1 MRKKMFPASLTP
13 LVTLVALCFLG
24 VAAPGQQSVPP
35 KSEPAAPKGGTAQG
49 QAPAPRANGDL
60 LREIKRSGKL
70 RVGVSEIVP
79 WATHDKDGNLVG
91 FEIDVAKKLA
101 RDMGVEPEFYP
112 EEFRYLI
119 PDLLTGRFD
128 IIVSGLSINASRAL
142 QLDFSAPYNTTDV
155 TLVVNIKAAGSSP
168 TLQSFNKDTA
178 TIGVLEGT
186 TAEDLAGVA
195 LPNARTRTYTD
206 DSRLFDDLIQGKLEA
221 AVADSPR
228 PEMVARLEPNECDL
242 CLRHSAGDLSGG
254 VRGTSRQSGIR
265 QFSELLDCGAHR
277 GQVVGTAAGLLV
289 QGDGLGERSL
299 IGMNL
304 GRTSWGHL
312 LPRFYEDLW
321 R

>member
-13 LVTLVALCFLG
+13 LVALVALCF
-24 VAAPGQQSVPP
+24 SVWRLPVNSP
-35 KSEPAAPKGGTAQG
+35 SRQIGAGGAEKRYGAGT
-49 QAPAPRANGDL
+49 GDCFARQWGCT
-60 LREIKRSGKL
+60 REIKRSGKL

-79 WATHDKDGNLVG
+79 WATHDKDGSLVG

-119 PDLLTGRFD
+119 PDLLAGRFD

-155 TLVVNIKAAGSSP
+155 TLAVNIKAAGSSP
-168 TLQSFNKDTA
+168 TLQSFNKDTV

-186 TAEDLAGVA
+186 TAEDMAGVA
-195 LPNARTRTYTD
+195 LPNAKMRTYTD

-228 PEMVARLEPNECDL
+228 PEIVAELYPTNVVCVCDTPLVTYPAAFAVRRGNLEFVNFLNSWIEAHTVDKWLKERRGYWFKTTDWAKDL
-242 CLRHSAGDLSGG
+242 
-254 VRGTSRQSGIR
+254 
-265 QFSELLDCGAHR
+265 
-277 GQVVGTAAGLLV
+277 
-289 QGDGLGERSL
+289 
-299 IGMNL
+299 
-304 GRTSWGHL
+304 
-312 LPRFYEDLW
+312 
-321 R
+321 

>member
-13 LVTLVALCFLG
+13 LVALVALCFLG
-24 VAAPGQQSVPP
+24 VAAPGQQSVSP
-35 KSEPAAPKGGTAQG
+35 KSEPAVPKSGTAQG
-49 QAPAPRANGDL
+49 QATALRANGDL
-60 LREIKRSGKL
+60 LAEIKRSGKL

-79 WATHDKDGNLVG
+79 WATHDKDGSLVG

-119 PDLLTGRFD
+119 PDLLAGRFD

-155 TLVVNIKAAGSSP
+155 TLAVNIKAAGSSP
-168 TLQSFNKDTA
+168 TLQSFNKDTV

-186 TAEDLAGVA
+186 TAEDMAGVA
-195 LPNARTRTYTD
+195 LPNAKMRTYTD

-228 PEMVARLEPNECDL
+228 PEIVAKLYPTNVVCVCDTPLVTYPAAFAVRRGNLEFVNFLNSWIEAHTVDKWLEQRRGYWFKTTDWAKDL
-242 CLRHSAGDLSGG
+242 
-254 VRGTSRQSGIR
+254 
-265 QFSELLDCGAHR
+265 
-277 GQVVGTAAGLLV
+277 
-289 QGDGLGERSL
+289 
-299 IGMNL
+299 
-304 GRTSWGHL
+304 
-312 LPRFYEDLW
+312 
-321 R
+321 

>member
-49 QAPAPRANGDL
+49 QATAPRANGDL

-119 PDLLTGRFD
+119 PDLLAGRFD

-195 LPNARTRTYTD
+195 LPNAKMRTYTD

-228 PEMVARLEPNECDL
+228 PEMVARLYPTNVICVCDTPL
-242 CLRHSAGDLSGG
+242 ATYPAAFAVRRGNLEFVNFLNSWIAAHTVDKWLERRRGYWFKATDWAKDL
-254 VRGTSRQSGIR
+254 
-265 QFSELLDCGAHR
+265 
-277 GQVVGTAAGLLV
+277 
-289 QGDGLGERSL
+289 
-299 IGMNL
+299 
-304 GRTSWGHL
+304 
-312 LPRFYEDLW
+312 
-321 R
+321 

>member
-13 LVTLVALCFLG
+13 LVALVALCFLG
-24 VAAPGQQSVPP
+24 VAAPGQHSVPP
-35 KSEPAAPKGGTAQG
+35 KSEPAALKSGTAQG
-49 QAPAPRANGDL
+49 QATAPRANGDL
-60 LREIKRSGKL
+60 LAEIKRGGKL

-119 PDLLTGRFD
+119 PDLLAGRFD

-155 TLVVNIKAAGSSP
+155 TLAVNIKAAGSSP
-168 TLQSFNKDTA
+168 TLQSFNKDTV
-178 TIGVLEGT
+178 TIGALEGT

-195 LPNARTRTYTD
+195 LPNAKMRTYTD

-228 PEMVARLEPNECDL
+228 PEIVAKLYPTNVTCVCDTPLATYPAAFAVRRGNLEFVNFLNSWIEAHTVDKWLEQRRGYWFKTTDWAKDL
-242 CLRHSAGDLSGG
+242 
-254 VRGTSRQSGIR
+254 
-265 QFSELLDCGAHR
+265 
-277 GQVVGTAAGLLV
+277 
-289 QGDGLGERSL
+289 
-299 IGMNL
+299 
-304 GRTSWGHL
+304 
-312 LPRFYEDLW
+312 
-321 R
+321 